1 MQNKRPALFKN
12 VKLTKDDEKNE
23 KLFQVE
29 GTERDRATN
38 AACDNGLNEPCT
50 EKLPPPLFFTRGM
63 GRDKGGGATPK
74 DIIRSTD
81 KILIRSYISVHF
93 LILSIVLW

>member
-50 EKLPPPLFFTRGM
+50 EKLPPPLFLQ
-63 GRDKGGGATPK
+63 GGWGE
-74 DIIRSTD
+74 IRVGVLPQKTLLGQ
-81 KILIRSYISVHF
+81 LIKF
-93 LILSIVLW
+93 